1 MAYST
6 SNAKQD
12 ALPQVSK
19 ESSSAV
25 MIYYTAL
32 AIICAH
38 FALAYTTLLT
48 KAFSYSDYAGG
59 LAPDPFQTR
68 ILMALVFRAALHLRL
83 LTTIGSHLPGPYR
96 DPLVL
101 FMLPVVAL
109 ALFVATEATRLAA
122 QRLTGGCE
130 FARWGAFLVPL
141 MAYFHYITISEI
153 RVQTPYDVLQVAVF
167 AVGLAAALSG
177 NRALFYPVF
186 LIGTLNRETTL
197 FLIPIF
203 GILEFASLTDARR
216 KRTFA
221 LAAEMALQFA
231 CWAALRH
238 FSAHFFSPHPR
249 YITVNW
255 RANLGFMANPMH
267 WPTLCSVFAFL
278 WILVLFQ
285 FRNIDHRGLRY
296 VALLLLPWFAIMLVA
311 GDLLEIR
318 IHSEWISYIAL
329 CCILI
334 VHHLS
339 RTSRAHQCPGADA

>member
-1 MAYST
+1 MPYSV
-6 SNAKQD
+6 SSAKQD
-12 ALPQVSK
+12 VLPPISK
-19 ESSSAV
+19 KNSNV
-25 MIYYTAL
+25 VVVYYAAL
-32 AIICAH
+32 ALICAH

-48 KAFSYSDYAGG
+48 KAFSYSDYAVG

-68 ILMALVFRAALHLRL
+68 ILMALVFRAVLHVRF
-83 LTTIGSHLPGPYR
+83 LTVGSHLPGPYH

-101 FMLPVVAL
+101 FMVPVVAL

-122 QRLTGGCE
+122 QRLTGEFE

-141 MAYFHYITISEI
+141 MAYFHYITIAEI
-153 RVQTPYDVLQVAVF
+153 RVQTPYDVLQVAFF
-167 AVGLAAALSG
+167 AVGLAAALSR
-177 NRALFYPVF
+177 NRALFYPVL
-186 LIGTLNRETTL
+186 LIGTLNRETAL

-203 GILEFASLTDARR
+203 GILEFASFTNVPR
-216 KRTFA
+216 KRYFA

-231 CWAALRH
+231 CWAALRR
-238 FSAHFFSPHPR
+238 FSAHFFSPHPT
-249 YITVNW
+249 YLTVNW
-255 RANLGFMANPMH
+255 RENLGFMANPMH
-267 WPTLCSVFAFL
+267 WPTLSSVFAFL

-334 VHHLS
+334 FHHLS
-339 RTSRAHQCPGADA
+339 RTSRARACPGADA